1 MARLIYAVDD
11 DEPIRA
17 LLKQNLERE
26 GYRAEMF
33 PDAASLLRAASTML
47 PDLFLLD
54 WMMPGMD
61 GLQLCK
67 ALREGEATARIPIIM
82 LTARD
87 QEVDMILGLEMGADD
102 YIAKPF
108 SLRELTTRMRAIFR
122 RIERLSEPD
131 GAGVSRCGAVVMDA
145 PARRVTVDGA
155 EIPLTLKEFELLK
168 MLMDGH
174 GSVLTRE
181 LLLERIWGFDYGG
194 GTRTVDVHIMQLRK
208 RLGQREN
215 YIDTV
220 RGLGYKMTAK
230 EGL

>member
-1 MARLIYAVDD
+1 MAKWIFAVDD

-26 GYRAEMF
+26 GYRAETF
-33 PDAASLLRAASTML
+33 ADAASLLAAAPSRL

-54 WMMPGMD
+54 WMMPGVD

-67 ALREGEATARIPIIM
+67 ILREGEATSRVPIIM

-108 SLRELTTRMRAIFR
+108 SMRELTTRMRAIFR
-122 RIERLSEPD
+122 RIERLAEPGSR
-131 GAGVSRCGAVVMDA
+131 GAIRCGAVAMDV
-145 PARRVTVDGA
+145 PARLATVDGR

-168 MLMDGH
+168 MLMEGH
-174 GSVLTRE
+174 GRVLTRE
-181 LLLERIWGFDYGG
+181 LLLERIWGFDYDG
-194 GTRTVDVHIMQLRK
+194 GTRTVDVHIMQLRR
-208 RLGQREN
+208 RLGPYEH
-215 YIDTV
+215 YIETV
-220 RGLGYKMTAK
+220 RGLGYKMVAK
-230 EGL
+230 GGA

>member
-1 MARLIYAVDD
+1 MAKLIFAADD

-26 GYRAEMF
+26 GYRAETF
-33 PDAASLLRAASTML
+33 PDAAALLRATGTMM

-67 ALREGEATARIPIIM
+67 ALREGQATSGIPIIM

-108 SLRELTTRMRAIFR
+108 SMRELTTRMKAIFR
-122 RIERLSEPD
+122 RIERLTAPENTD
-131 GAGVSRCGAVVMDA
+131 IIRCGAVAMDA
-145 PARRVTVDGA
+145 PARRVTVDGS
-155 EIPLTLKEFELLK
+155 EVPLTLKEFELLK
-168 MLMDGH
+168 MLIEGH

-181 LLLERIWGFDYGG
+181 LLLERIWGFDYDG
-194 GTRTVDVHIMQLRK
+194 GTRTVDVHIMQLRR
-208 RLGQREN
+208 RLGAREN

-220 RGLGYKMTAK
+220 RGLGYKMVAK
-230 EGL
+230 EGA